1 MIGLASQSPNAGLA
15 QLPPEI
21 RCGLDQLARAFG
33 YAEDLDSPRWDFAV
47 EIERLL
53 ALGMTTSDL
62 RWLIKRGYLSHAR
75 EITAP
80 QDADRRFEPS
90 EQNLAFAKN
99 SCFVITEAGLAIL
112 AQSGRGE
119 PCGRRNAYGG
129 WRRSCRYLA
138 QTGLVTRAGPV
149 ADSQIDLPSR
159 ALAAR
164 QPRQTL
170 IPSWNRNSR
179 TFSPGLATSSSNTS
193 EYPRQ
198 IRKPSWMRFRKRI
211 WPASIDDPLPPLMD
225 QQPKLRL
232 RETITSPESESG
244 DAIDS
249 FPR

>member
-112 AQSGRGE
+112 GAIRQ
-119 PCGRRNAYGG
+119 RRALRSSKCLWRLAAVLPAP
-129 WRRSCRYLA
+129 WRR
-138 QTGLVTRAGPV
+138 P
-149 ADSQIDLPSR
+149 
-159 ALAAR
+159 AL
-164 QPRQTL
+164 
-170 IPSWNRNSR
+170 
-179 TFSPGLATSSSNTS
+179 
-193 EYPRQ
+193 
-198 IRKPSWMRFRKRI
+198 
-211 WPASIDDPLPPLMD
+211 
-225 QQPKLRL
+225 
-232 RETITSPESESG
+232 
-244 DAIDS
+244 
-249 FPR
+249 

>member
-112 AQSGRGE
+112 RHNQAEASPAVVE
-119 PCGRRNAYGG
+119 MPMAAGG
-129 WRRSCRYLA
+129 GPAGTLA
-138 QTGLVTRAGPV
+138 QTGLVTRRGPW
-149 ADSQIDLPSR
+149 L
-159 ALAAR
+159 
-164 QPRQTL
+164 
-170 IPSWNRNSR
+170 
-179 TFSPGLATSSSNTS
+179 
-193 EYPRQ
+193 
-198 IRKPSWMRFRKRI
+198 IRK
-211 WPASIDDPLPPLMD
+211 SICRRARWQHGNRD
-225 QQPKLRL
+225 RL
-232 RETITSPESESG
+232 
-244 DAIDS
+244 
-249 FPR
+249 